1 MAGAQAITATDA
13 SNANIIGTEEN
24 ILVQPAAASASK
36 SLVSRRLTPPVQ
48 PRPSPSPLM
57 TPTATW
63 RREYTGTVHFTSSD
77 GQASLPA
84 NATITPE
91 ELGTDTFT
99 VTLKTAGTQSI
110 TATDTTTSSITGS
123 ETGIVVQAAAMSG
136 FSVTGFPS
144 PDTAG
149 TAENFTVT
157 AVDPYGNVITG
168 YLGKIQFLSNDPHA
182 VLPAS
187 YTFLST
193 DDGKHTFSA
202 TLKTAGTNR
211 SLKATDTTNSSFTG
225 TSSVVVQ
232 AASAQSLAISG
243 LPATVTPGVAT
254 SFTATAYDLYGN
266 VATGYTGTVQ
276 FTQHR
281 PRRSPPGQLYVHFG
295 LCRHPHFQRNTEH
308 PRQPDDLCRRHGDG
322 KHKGKRQYN
331 RETTGNRHVHEV

>member
-24 ILVQPAAASASK
+24 ILVQPAAASALKVTGFS
-36 SLVSRRLTPPVQ
+36 SPDTAGTPQTITV
-48 PRPSPSPLM
+48 
-57 TPTATW
+57 TAYDAYGNVAP
-63 RREYTGTVHFTSSD
+63 EYAGTVHFTSSD

-123 ETGIVVQAAAMSG
+123 ETGIIVPAAAMSK

-168 YLGKIQFLSNDPHA
+168 YLGKIQFSSNDPQA

-225 TSSVVVQ
+225 TESVVVQ

-266 VATGYTGTVQ
+266 VATGYIGTVQ
-276 FTQHR
+276 FTSTDPARPSRPALRSLRAMPAPTLSAQH
-281 PRRSPPGQLYVHFG
+281 
-295 LCRHPHFQRNTEH
+295 
-308 PRQPDDLCRRHGDG
+308 
-322 KHKGKRQYN
+322 
-331 RETTGNRHVHEV
+331 